1 MRAPRLINP
10 RPRLLLLLDF
20 DGTLSETTDRPEE
33 AKLSQRRRRMLIRL
47 NSGERQVALVSGRSL
62 KQLKEMVPPI
72 PGVVYAG
79 NFGLEIDAEDWDWR
93 HPELEKSAQA
103 LRRLGEQLTERLRG
117 LPGAFLEYK
126 GIGLAVHHRALPRRF
141 RRTLRR
147 RLAPLFAAAKYTGL
161 VWHLGDRAWE
171 VMPALGWAKREASLM
186 LWRRFGR
193 PRLLAIGNDE
203 SDEGMFE
210 AARGRGASF
219 RVGPRKRS
227 NADGLL
233 LDVNAVW
240 RLLEVTLMAGTETP
254 RPRQRLRAPR
264 SRKRL

>member
-1 MRAPRLINP
+1 MRRPRLINP

-20 DGTLSETTDRPEE
+20 DGTLSETTDRPEN
-33 AKLSQRRRRMLIRL
+33 AKLSARRRRMLVRL

-62 KQLKEMVPPI
+62 VQLKQMVPPI

-93 HPELEKSAQA
+93 HPELAAAKKPLAELAAA
-103 LRRLGEQLTERLRG
+103 LEERLKG
-117 LPGAFLEYK
+117 ITGAFLEYK
-126 GIGLAVHHRALPRRF
+126 GIGLAVHHRAVPQRLRRV
-141 RRTLRR
+141 LRR
-147 RLAPLFAAAKYTGL
+147 RLAPLFARAKYTGL

-171 VMPALGWAKREASLM
+171 VMPLVGWAKREASLM

-227 NADGLL
+227 KADGLL
-233 LDVNAVW
+233 LDVNSVW
-240 RLLEVTLMAGTETP
+240 RLLETVLMAGSERARTP
-254 RPRQRLRAPR
+254 APR
-264 SRKRL
+264 RAARSRA

>member
-1 MRAPRLINP
+1 MRRPHLINP

-33 AKLSQRRRRMLIRL
+33 AKLSARRRRLLVRL

-62 KQLKEMVPPI
+62 AQLRQMVPPI

-93 HPELEKSAQA
+93 HPELAASAGPLRA
-103 LRRLGEQLTERLRG
+103 LAESLVKRLEGI
-117 LPGAFLEYK
+117 PGAFLEYK
-126 GIGLAVHHRALPRRF
+126 GIGLAVHHRAMPKRF

-147 RLAPLFAAAKYTGL
+147 RLAPLFAAARYDGL

-186 LWRRFGR
+186 LWRRFGK
-193 PRLLAIGNDE
+193 PRLLAVGNDE

-210 AARGRGASF
+210 AARGRGVSF
-219 RVGPRKRS
+219 RVGPRKHS

-233 LDVNAVW
+233 LNVDAVW
-240 RLLEVTLMAGTETP
+240 RMLEATLMAGTERP
-254 RPRQRLRAPR
+254 RPTRPRRPRNRL
-264 SRKRL
+264 

>member
-1 MRAPRLINP
+1 M
-10 RPRLLLLLDF
+10 
-20 DGTLSETTDRPEE
+20 
-33 AKLSQRRRRMLIRL
+33 RL

-62 KQLKEMVPPI
+62 VQLKQMVPPI
-72 PGVVYAG
+72 PGIVYAG

-93 HPELEKSAQA
+93 HPGLAASAEP
-103 LRRLGEQLTERLRG
+103 LRVLGEELAERLEDI
-117 LPGAFLEYK
+117 PGTFLEHK
-126 GIGLAVHHRALPRRF
+126 GIGLAVHHRAMPKRF
-141 RRTLRR
+141 RRALRR
-147 RLAPLFAAAKYTGL
+147 RLAPLFASARVNGL

-171 VMPALGWAKREASLM
+171 VMPAVGWAKREASLM

-193 PRLLAIGNDE
+193 PRLLAVGNDE

-210 AARGRGASF
+210 AARGRGVSF

-240 RLLEVTLMAGTETP
+240 RLLEATLMAGTETP
-254 RPRQRLRAPR
+254 RPRRPP
-264 SRKRL
+264 KRL